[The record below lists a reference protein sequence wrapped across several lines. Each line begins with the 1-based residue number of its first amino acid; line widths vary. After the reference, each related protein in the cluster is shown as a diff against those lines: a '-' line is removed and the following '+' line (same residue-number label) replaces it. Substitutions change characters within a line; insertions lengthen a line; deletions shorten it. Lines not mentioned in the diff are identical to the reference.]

1 MRFDKSS
8 NPMLRDSVLDKYA
21 GVIDTPMSV
30 SGSVSK
36 ILLLMLIFLASAGVV
51 FYQFL
56 LQKFDY
62 VNILMILGFLG
73 SIIFS
78 IIIAFK
84 PKTAPYLSPF
94 FAFAEGALLSGISC
108 FFEAGFPGIVV
119 QAVSITFMVMF
130 AMAILYITGII
141 RATEKFRAV
150 IYSAT
155 LAIFIFYLLGIVLM
169 LFHINIP
176 YFSNTYSL
184 AFVILNIAIAVI
196 AALNFILDF
205 DFIENGANR
214 MLPSYFEWYAAVS
227 LIATLAW
234 LYVEILRLL
243 ARFRNR

>member
-1 MRFDKSS
+1 MRFYKSS
-8 NPMLRDSVLDKYA
+8 NPMLRDSVLDEYA

-30 SGSVSK
+30 SGTVSK
-36 ILLLMLIFLASAGVV
+36 ILLLMLIFLASAGIV

-62 VNILMILGFLG
+62 INLLTILGLVG
-73 SIIFS
+73 SAVLS
-78 IIIAFK
+78 IVISVK

-94 FAFAEGALLSGISC
+94 FAFAEGAVLSGISC
-108 FFEAGFPGIVV
+108 FFEASFPGIVV
-119 QAVSITFMVMF
+119 QAVSVTFIVMF
-130 AMAILYITGII
+130 AMAILYIAGII
-141 RATEKFRAV
+141 RATDRFKAV

-155 LAIFIFYLLGIVLM
+155 TAIFIFYMVGIVLM

-184 AFVILNIAIAVI
+184 PFVILNIAIAAI

-234 LYVEILRLL
+234 LYIEILRLL